1 MLGNGPVFGTL
12 KHSTALLNLIHPI
25 MKKGISMSTPFLK
38 HSCSAA
44 ALLVL
49 SAQIAAA
56 DINAQDV
63 WGDWKSYIT
72 GAGYELTA
80 TETTSGDTLTVSDI
94 SVELSLPDTEAM
106 LTVTLPAVSFIENG
120 NGTVTVNM
128 TEESLIGFVVDDES
142 ESAEG
147 EIVYRQDANAML
159 VSGEPNDMVYDYATS
174 QALLELT
181 SLVVDG
187 VELPEDWLSLSIAMD
202 DVQSRT
208 NMKLDEIRNYVQD
221 YSIAALNY
229 DIQFKIPEENAN
241 GSFTGTVNDLKFT
254 GTSAVPADT
263 DSTDIEALFAA
274 GLSFEGTSSMGSAS
288 GSGSMTDGEQSFQFS
303 GQSNGG
309 KADVAV
315 SNQSISYDII
325 QSEADISVTSSDI
338 PFPISLSLAEL
349 GLNVLVPLAQ
359 SEEEQD
365 FAFGLTLRDFNV
377 PDLFWSMV
385 DPGNVLPRDPASLVL
400 KLAGKGKVLTDIFD
414 PEALIALEEG
424 DDEPGEINALS
435 LDELLVS
442 AAGATLTGTGDFTF
456 NNDDLDTFDGL
467 PAPSG
472 TANLQ
477 LQGANGLLDS
487 LVQMGLL
494 SDSDATGARL
504 MMGLLAVPG
513 DGEDSLKSEIE
524 ISENGQIKANG
535 QRIK

>member
-1 MLGNGPVFGTL
+1 MGNGPVFGTL

-120 NGTVTVNM
+120 DGTVTVNM

-241 GSFTGTVNDLKFT
+241 GAFTGTVNDLKFT

-315 SNQSISYDII
+315 SNQSISYDVI

-349 GLNVLVPLAQ
+349 GFNVLVPLAQ

-424 DDEPGEINALS
+424 DAEPGEINALS
-435 LDELLVS
+435 LNELLVS

-477 LQGANGLLDS
+477 LHGANGLLDS

>member
-1 MLGNGPVFGTL
+1 MMGNGPVFGTL

-94 SVELSLPDTEAM
+94 SFELSLPDTEAM

-120 NGTVTVNM
+120 DGTVTVNM
-128 TEESLIGFVVDDES
+128 TEESLIGFVIDDEN

-241 GSFTGTVNDLKFT
+241 GSFTGIVNDLKFT

-263 DSTDIEALFAA
+263 DSTDIEAMFAA

-315 SNQSISYDII
+315 SNKSISYDFI

-349 GLNVLVPLAQ
+349 GFNVLVPLAQ

-424 DDEPGEINALS
+424 DAEPGEINALS
-435 LDELLVS
+435 LNELLVS

-487 LVQMGLL
+487 LVQMGIL

-524 ISENGQIKANG
+524 ISEDGQIKANG